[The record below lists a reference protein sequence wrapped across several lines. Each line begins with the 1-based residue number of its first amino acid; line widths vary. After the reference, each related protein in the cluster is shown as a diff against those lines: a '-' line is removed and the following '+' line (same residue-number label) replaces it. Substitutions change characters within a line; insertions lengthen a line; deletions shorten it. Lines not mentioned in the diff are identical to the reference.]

1 MHNIMTYLY
10 LEFMLQFGPLEVA
23 VPLGFFEA
31 DGAYKAYMF

>member
-1 MHNIMTYLY
+1 MHDDIALFIVYAEGN
-10 LEFMLQFGPLEVA
+10 GPLEVA